1 MLRGQFPVSKYIQGP
16 GAIAQCGKYLP
27 VKSCS
32 MLLVAD
38 SFVLSLIYDDL
49 VASSRSV
56 DVSIIP
62 FEFGGECCETE
73 IERARESAVLNE
85 VRAII
90 GAGGGKGID
99 TGRMVGHLLGLPVI
113 TVPTIAAT
121 NAACSSLVGV
131 YTEDHVYKY
140 PVKTGRVPDL
150 VVVDTAIIA
159 RAPVRSLVAGMG
171 DTLTGKYEGRA
182 MRLAG
187 KKTVHD
193 TVPSE
198 TANRLSILAHDIVME
213 KGLLAKI
220 SAEHKQPTPAL
231 EDVVEAILFLGE
243 AGAEAGGGTA
253 LSHGLH
259 SGLSVVPETRD
270 FYHGEKVAFCLIV
283 QLVLENRSMEEI
295 RNLQSFCLQVGL
307 PVTLSQIGICEDI
320 EEKLSA
326 VVAKACEPNGYVHN
340 MPFVVEEEALLGAI
354 RVADTLGRELLF

>member
-171 DTLTGKYEGRA
+171 DTLTGKHEGRA

-198 TANRLSILAHDIVME
+198 TANRLSILAHDIVMG
-213 KGLLAKI
+213 KGLLARI

-253 LSHGLH
+253 LAHGLH
-259 SGLSVVPETRD
+259 SGLSVVPETRH

-283 QLVLENRSMEEI
+283 QLVMENRKLEEI
-295 RNLQSFCLQVGL
+295 RNLQSFYLKVGL
-307 PVTLSQIGICEDI
+307 PVTLGQIGITENM

-340 MPFVVEEEALLGAI
+340 MPFVIDEDALFGAI
-354 RVADTLGRELLF
+354 LVADTLGRELLF